1 MTDRLPKSVR
11 DILPGYTAKAW
22 PKIVPYVPEG
32 GYLAGGT
39 AIAVHLGH
47 RISRDLDIFTSVPF
61 DEADLRNRLVTEL
74 DFYVSDHGPGTID
87 GYLGETKVQFLDAR
101 TQTMLGEPTVV
112 AGMPVAG
119 LEDLM
124 AMKIKVIG
132 DRGELRDYF
141 DLMEIERR
149 TTLTFEESLG
159 DYLYRYNPGET
170 MSSLSHIVLAL
181 SSFADVADDPALPVE
196 RSEIEK
202 YWTRRAVDVGRT
214 LSTYATVGHLAKP
227 GPAPEAPVAE
237 IPVPRSGVALKC
249 GKWMPRASTN
259 CVDSVGHSGGCRSK

>member
-1 MTDRLPKSVR
+1 
-11 DILPGYTAKAW
+11 
-22 PKIVPYVPEG
+22 
-32 GYLAGGT
+32 
-39 AIAVHLGH
+39 
-47 RISRDLDIFTSVPF
+47 
-61 DEADLRNRLVTEL
+61 LRNRLVTEL

-181 SSFADVADDPALPVE
+181 SSFADVADDPALPVGG
-196 RSEIEK
+196 RPG
-202 YWTRRAVDVGRT
+202 TPRRALRDREVLDPASGRRRPDPQHLCHGWPSGQAWARTRGSCRRDSCPKIRRSPEVRQVD
-214 LSTYATVGHLAKP
+214 
-227 GPAPEAPVAE
+227 
-237 IPVPRSGVALKC
+237 
-249 GKWMPRASTN
+249 AS
-259 CVDSVGHSGGCRSK
+259 SEHKLR